1 VFNAQFLDTI
11 ALMIVPLIHK
21 TRQFLADPVLRK
33 WLYHR
38 LTGAAGTPPPFTAHR
53 PPYLSGLAVD
63 VGDPMP
69 PKPLPPLAATP
80 PARPITLPLPGLRLT
95 LRPGDERGV
104 FHRAFADV
112 ETLLALHRFAWLPL
126 LADGEDKRSWAQAL
140 WSEWRREFAA
150 DGAKRIPGWA
160 WHPYTAA
167 ERACNL
173 LDLAAT
179 VGLPEPVA
187 DTIRL
192 LDHHIGAIFERL
204 EYFGDHDT
212 SNHLA
217 NDGRGIFRVALALG
231 HGGWADVGARILI
244 EEAARILLPSGMLRE
259 GSSHY
264 HLLIARNYADAWLA
278 ARACGHSAEPALK
291 TIAARAL
298 AVTPHLAL
306 PGGLPLIG
314 DVSPDCPP
322 DFFAGLVDG
331 NADSGW
337 IARLAGDQRAAL
349 KALTN
354 GTLAPRGLDRDGWLK
369 FSHGQWAGLWYA
381 APQGWAAMPGHA
393 HQDLGSCELHLGA
406 LPVMVDPGRGAY
418 GESGDAARYRSGIVH
433 NTLLV
438 DGRDPYP
445 ANKPY
450 YDDAFRSRI
459 VDRPPALAATGREV
473 TLVHHGFRRLR
484 GVGALTR
491 RWTLENRGVIIDDR
505 LEGRGRRRISRF
517 FATPLAAEA
526 LPGGVLL
533 KGGGRTLWLSAGPRA
548 EMTARPITL
557 WRAYGEGRSG
567 VLVEF
572 SESADLPW
580 SGRAVLEVS

>member
-1 VFNAQFLDTI
+1 
-11 ALMIVPLIHK
+11 MITPLVCKI
-21 TRQFLADPVLRK
+21 RQLLTDPVLRK

-38 LTGAAGTPPPFTAHR
+38 LAGAAVTPPPFTPHR
-53 PPYLSGLAVD
+53 PPYLSGPAAD
-63 VGDPMP
+63 AGEPRP
-69 PKPLPPLAATP
+69 PKPLPPLAAMP
-80 PARPITLPLPGLRLT
+80 PAQPITLPLPGLALT
-95 LRPGDERGV
+95 LAPGEGGGLFR
-104 FHRAFADV
+104 RRFADV

-126 LADGEDKRSWAQAL
+126 VANGEAKKSWAQAL
-140 WSEWRREFAA
+140 WSEWRQSFAG
-150 DGAKRIPGWA
+150 DGAEQNPGWA

-179 VGLPEPVA
+179 AGLPEPVA
-187 DTIRL
+187 DTVRL
-192 LDHHIGAIFERL
+192 LDRHIGAIFERL

-231 HGGWADVGARILI
+231 RSGWADIGTRILI
-244 EEAARILLPSGMLRE
+244 EEAARILLPSGVLRE

-278 ARACGHSAEPALK
+278 ARAYGHPAEPALK
-291 TIAARAL
+291 DIAARAL
-298 AVTPHLAL
+298 AVAPHLAL

-322 DFFAGLVDG
+322 EFLAGLAGGGD
-331 NADSGW
+331 DTGW

-349 KALTN
+349 AALTN
-354 GTLAPRGLDRDGWLK
+354 GTPAPQGLDRDGWLK
-369 FSHGQWAGLWYA
+369 VCRGPWAGLWHA
-381 APQGWAAMPGHA
+381 APRGWPSMPGHA
-393 HQDLGSCELHLGA
+393 HQDLGSFEVHLGA
-406 LPVMVDPGRGAY
+406 LPVVVDPGRGAY
-418 GESGDAARYRSGIVH
+418 GEYGEAARYRSGLVH

-438 DGRDPYP
+438 DDRDPYP

-450 YDDAFRSRI
+450 YDDAFRGRI
-459 VDRPPALAATGREV
+459 VDRPPALAVAGREV

-484 GVGALTR
+484 SVGALTR
-491 RWTLENRGVIIDDR
+491 RWTLGDRGVTIDDR
-505 LEGRGRRRISRF
+505 LEGRGRRRISRR

-533 KGGGRTLWLSAGPRA
+533 KGGGRTLWLSAGPAA
-548 EMTARPITL
+548 EVTARPITL
-557 WRAYGEGRSG
+557 WRAYGDGRPG
-567 VLVEF
+567 VLVELT
-572 SESADLPW
+572 ERADLPW
-580 SGRAVLEVS
+580 SGRATLEVS